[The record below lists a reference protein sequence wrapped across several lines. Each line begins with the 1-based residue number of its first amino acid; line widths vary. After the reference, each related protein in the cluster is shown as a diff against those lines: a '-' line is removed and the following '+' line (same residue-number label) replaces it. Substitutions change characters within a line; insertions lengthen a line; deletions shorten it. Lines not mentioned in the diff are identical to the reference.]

1 MSNLDLNALAVKA
14 ASGDEGARDEI
25 LIALRPLVTAISR
38 RYYLTGG
45 ESEDLVQEGMIGL
58 YGAINSFDPQK
69 NNAFSAYAA
78 VCINRRLC
86 SAVKTANSQKNR
98 PLSEGISLDE
108 VAETAVADSAEDS
121 FFLQQRAPILADA
134 RKKLSDEHN
143 LVLDLYLDGY
153 SYAEIAK
160 RTGLTAKAVDNR
172 LQYVKNILQK
182 LLLKTELL

>member
-1 MSNLDLNALAVKA
+1 M
-14 ASGDEGARDEI
+14 
-25 LIALRPLVTAISR
+25 
-38 RYYLTGG
+38 
-45 ESEDLVQEGMIGL
+45 
-58 YGAINSFDPQK
+58 
-69 NNAFSAYAA
+69 
-78 VCINRRLC
+78 
-86 SAVKTANSQKNR
+86 
-98 PLSEGISLDE
+98 
-108 VAETAVADSAEDS
+108 
-121 FFLQQRAPILADA
+121 QQRAQILADA